1 MKKFISDIV
10 NLYEKEF
17 NIATG
22 IVIEFQDNYLFSIQN
37 KEKWRK
43 ENNINNIGLVG
54 IGGGVEQ
61 NETILQNI
69 DRECLEEIGRTV
81 RLKEEDSTIYIDENN
96 NISQIKIKKN
106 KYFPSPYAITKIKNN
121 KSYNNFL
128 YTIVLSYRSTLDTLP
143 NILDISGLVLIRKE
157 TLVRINS
164 NGMPYEDWVELGVEF
179 LSKDPMP
186 INSKL
191 IPFGTFRSFI
201 NLKKISKKRN

>member
-1 MKKFISDIV
+1 ME
-10 NLYEKEF
+10 NPY
-17 NIATG
+17 
-22 IVIEFQDNYLFSIQN
+22 FQEI
-37 KEKWRK
+37 
-43 ENNINNIGLVG
+43 NINDTIIRNNCKIRSHVA
-54 IGGGVEQ
+54 I
-61 NETILQNI
+61 NEETK
-69 DRECLEEIGRTV
+69 
-81 RLKEEDSTIYIDENN
+81 LKN

-201 NLKKISKKRN
+201 NLKKISKQRN